1 MKLNDARLQ
10 VIAIERQCNP
20 LVVSAIAGMIQDGIS
35 VEEGASFCR
44 KCPEAMRS
52 IWTEVADLIRVDKDR
67 RAGAKVKRNPTA
79 KVKMPSDWEPSE
91 ANREYAKALGMDDVQ
106 ITNEGLHFRA
116 YWKERGDARNWSLT
130 WQNWIRRNVERV
142 KANMPPAPPSAA
154 PDAITLDQWRTAYS
168 NFNNFGNWPASYGP
182 EPGEPGCKMPPE
194 AMKPKVK

>member
-35 VEEGASFCR
+35 LEGGADFCR
-44 KCPEAMRS
+44 KCPEAMRP
-52 IWTEVADLIRVDKDR
+52 IWKEVEDLIRADKDK
-67 RAGAKVKRNPTA
+67 RAATKVKRNPTA

-142 KANMPPAPPSAA
+142 KANTPPAPPSAA
-154 PDAITLDQWRTAYS
+154 PSAITLDQWRTAYS
-168 NFNNFGNWPASYGP
+168 NFQEFGTWPANYGP
-182 EPGEPGCKMPPE
+182 EPGERGCKMPEE
-194 AMKPKVK
+194 AKRR